1 MAKQQTQVRQLSTDP
16 ETGIPLPLGTAEALL
31 GQGTLTA
38 PKFDESLKDSTF
50 SILFVANVLII
61 IALAFSAGI
70 TALKFN
76 GVSTTIV
83 DINNAKTVVKGNAL
97 ESGKILGGLFFILI
111 SGSLL
116 SMGWIYLL
124 SRMALKLVNITFTV
138 ILFVATVSG
147 FSLILSGSYTYGFC
161 LLLLAVSAI
170 FSFIF
175 LQPRLAFATSNLKIA
190 CEAIKAMP
198 STILAAAGTIYL
210 FICICIHMCV
220 CVCVRVC
227 LCVRERERDREK
239 REREEKSNRIAKVK
253 IKVNFVCVCVCERER
268 EGKTN
273 RIAKVK
279 LQVKKC
285 MESTYC
291 LHSLFAMDCVCSS
304 AK

>member
-220 CVCVRVC
+220 CVRVC

-253 IKVNFVCVCVCERER
+253 IKVKFLCVCVCVCVRERER
-268 EGKTN
+268 ERGKN
-273 RIAKVK
+273 
-279 LQVKKC
+279 
-285 MESTYC
+285 
-291 LHSLFAMDCVCSS
+291 
-304 AK
+304 

>member
-220 CVCVRVC
+220 CVCACVSVC
-227 LCVRERERDREK
+227 ERERERERERDREK

-253 IKVNFVCVCVCERER
+253 IKVNFLCVCVCVRERER
-268 EGKTN
+268 ERK
-273 RIAKVK
+273 K
-279 LQVKKC
+279 LT
-285 MESTYC
+285 E
-291 LHSLFAMDCVCSS
+291 
-304 AK
+304 